1 MHRGVRE
8 YIEVFY
14 NRKRLHSKNGYLSP
28 CDFEEDGRIKMK
40 RGVARDGITVIAQ
53 MPSEPVVDGRY
64 LKSKSETDKVHG
76 ALQSVVSGSP
86 HCA

>member
-8 YIEVFY
+8 YIEMFY

-28 CDFEEDGRIKMK
+28 CDFQEDGRIKMK

-53 MPSEPVVDGRY
+53 MPSEKEGVSSKKLRLTIQRY
-64 LKSKSETDKVHG
+64 
-76 ALQSVVSGSP
+76 
-86 HCA
+86 